1 MIEHEQLLKFAEDD
15 DDCPVMLYLAK
26 VGTAIDWKE
35 TSPEEILYIPESLF
49 GSVGRAFIDKI
60 GVEGYYGQTLLD
72 AQLIEVLCSERE
84 PGEYSEQYIYA
95 LLEIRQF
102 VGSALKKVKTHYIA
116 FEGP

>member
-1 MIEHEQLLKFAEDD
+1 MIEHKQLLKFAKDD
-15 DDCPVMLYLAK
+15 DDYPVMFYLAK

-35 TSPEEILYIPESLF
+35 TSPDEILYIPEDLF

-60 GVEGYYGQTLLD
+60 GSEGYYGKTLLD
-72 AQLIEVLCSERE
+72 GELVEVLCGERE
-84 PGEYSEQYIYA
+84 PREYSERYMSA

-102 VGSALKKVKTHYIA
+102 VESGLKKVKSHYLA